1 MVNRTIK
8 IVKSKIIAGYEYLVS
23 DYHLTIWN
31 NKNRLRLG
39 YSWIIRHRINSTTFR
54 WVVIVG
60 TSIVAIFFV
69 LHKTDFAFTQDIL
82 SGYLIAIGAMAGSAI
97 AIVFT
102 ISIFLLQN
110 AADMYSS
117 QYFEVYIHDWK
128 EKIVYLLVVIITIVF
143 FGGGLYV
150 GGVSSISHDL
160 SRWITIVSLLLVS
173 GIFILIDWQYWNV
186 RSKINPVKA
195 IAFIQKQSFKRLKKM
210 HCDAKQLAKL
220 FQSKD
225 KKITE
230 GMALATAYNHYL
242 QPYLTDIDR
251 GLENLSEIAL
261 RLAERKEFESSK
273 RGFDAIRNI
282 LLSYFEI
289 RKNSS
294 LAVNSSISFFALESD
309 SQSFLSKTFERLNN
323 AGEVF
328 VREKK
333 TENASYLVDTFGTLA
348 TKAQEIT
355 FIMRSGENPILDHT
369 RGYLHRYV
377 QYAMREKDI
386 EVVFQGARVLGNIAV
401 ASAQK
406 GLTQTTYGMIDE
418 ISEIAFFGIKEKM
431 PSIITDRCNNYY
443 IQLIAIIIG
452 NKRIDGHIIV
462 KDILGKIAKNVH
474 YTFFATSTGYLPND
488 FTTKTSNSKP
498 YDDMHILLA
507 VLMDRYEKITDPKDK
522 KHFRSDLCDFFDEL
536 YMSLRKLSEDL
547 KNADSV
553 LVDSI
558 GRLLFNVNHL
568 IIDLLQNPEFSDV
581 YPELKKQLHWNI
593 HLPYWFTDQTSKF
606 DAGSHAFDT
615 LTDCVAKTGILAYT
629 QLKNDKI
636 VITCIESIWSL
647 TKAALEKGE
656 GGHGYDEPRILEKA
670 CYLGILALKHGKRNI
685 FAEVVVDIL
694 QFENQYKAKYFSK
707 YPIGLDPD
715 APNVMGPK
723 TKQLKIEIMRWR
735 HGLLQEQ
742 RNRMRDIMGDA
753 ESMMNHL
760 VEEID
765 IDRFVYEVWHEW
777 EAGTDFDQ
785 EMEMKF
791 KPEAISSLVK
801 TLKEIIERKTK
812 LSNVHI

>member
-1 MVNRTIK
+1 MVNKTIESLKNK
-8 IVKSKIIAGYEYLVS
+8 IKTWCEYLVG
-23 DYHLTIWN
+23 DYHLTMWN
-31 NKNRLRLG
+31 NKNRLRFC
-39 YSWIIRHRINSTTFR
+39 YVWIVKHRINSTTFR
-54 WVVIVG
+54 WVAIV
-60 TSIVAIFFV
+60 SVSVVAIYFV
-69 LHKTDFAFTQDIL
+69 LHKTDFSFTQDIL
-82 SGYLIAIGAMAGSAI
+82 SSYLIAIGAMAGGAI

-128 EKIVYLLVVIITIVF
+128 EKIVYLLVVIITIIF

-150 GGVSSISHDL
+150 GGVSSVSHNL
-160 SRWITIVSLLLVS
+160 SKGITIMSLLLVS
-173 GIFILIDWQYWNV
+173 FIFILIDWQYRNV
-186 RSKINPVKA
+186 RSKINPVLA
-195 IAFIQKQSFKRLKKM
+195 IAFIQRQSLKRLKKM
-210 HCDAKQLAKL
+210 HCDAKQLARL
-220 FQSKD
+220 FQSRD
-225 KKITE
+225 KNITE

-242 QPYLTDIDR
+242 QPYLADIDR

-282 LLSYFEI
+282 LLSYFEV

-294 LAVNSSISFFALESD
+294 LVVNSSISFFALESD

-328 VREKK
+328 IREKK
-333 TENASYLVDTFGTLA
+333 TENASYLVDTFAILA
-348 TKAQEIT
+348 AKAQEIT
-355 FIMRSGENPILDHT
+355 FIQRSDENPILDHT
-369 RGYLHRYV
+369 RGYLERYI

-401 ASAQK
+401 ASAQR
-406 GLTQTTYGMIDE
+406 GLTQTTYGMLDE
-418 ISEIAFFGIKEKM
+418 ISKIAFFGINEKM
-431 PSIITDRCNNYY
+431 PSIITDRCNSYY
-443 IQLIAIIIG
+443 IQLIGIIIG
-452 NKRIDGHIIV
+452 NKKIDGHVIV

-488 FTTKTSNSKP
+488 FITKTSNSKP
-498 YDDMHILLA
+498 YDDINILLA
-507 VLMDRYEKITDPKDK
+507 VLMGKYKKITDSKEK
-522 KHFRSDLCDFFDEL
+522 NYFRSDLCDFFDEL
-536 YMSLRKLSEDL
+536 YMSLRRLSEDL

-568 IIDLLQNPEFSDV
+568 IIDLLLNAEFSDV
-581 YPELKKQLHWNI
+581 HNELKKQLRWNI
-593 HLPYWFTDQTSKF
+593 HLPYWFTDQSVKF

-615 LTDCVAKTGILAYT
+615 LTDCVAKTGILAYR
-629 QLKNDKI
+629 QLRDDKM
-636 VITCIESIWSL
+636 VISSIESIWSI

-685 FAEVVVDIL
+685 FAEVVVNIL
-694 QFENQYKAKYFSK
+694 QFETLYKAKYFSK
-707 YPIGLDPD
+707 YPAGLDPD

-723 TKQLKIEIMRWR
+723 TKQLRIEIIRWR
-735 HGLLQEQ
+735 DDLLHDQ
-742 RNRMRDIMGDA
+742 RNRLRDIMGDA
-753 ESMMNHL
+753 KSMMSHL

-765 IDRFVYEVWHEW
+765 IDRFIFEVWHEW
-777 EAGTDFDQ
+777 EVGTDFDR
-785 EMEMKF
+785 EMEVKL
-791 KPEAISSLVK
+791 KPKEILSLVN
-801 TLKEIIERKTK
+801 TLKKILEQKNKRTAFS
-812 LSNVHI
+812 L